1 MDKVRKI
8 EEILNDVKTQ
18 NDIPG
23 DYELLETY
31 AFLCLKKIII
41 MYQNN
46 QITKEQSQNL
56 KQKIE
61 GQYNKSAGE
70 YQFRSDLYEK
80 HIRDIKQTESLRIKL
95 RKELNSEETI
105 TEQRLSEILMLCLEI
120 IGFYSGEVFQC

>member
-1 MDKVRKI
+1 VRKI

-18 NDIPG
+18 NDIPS

-80 HIRDIKQTESLRIKL
+80 YIRDIKQTESLRIKL

>member
-1 MDKVRKI
+1 MKKI

-18 NDIPG
+18 NDIPS

-70 YQFRSDLYEK
+70 YQFKSDLYEK

>member
-1 MDKVRKI
+1 MRKI

-18 NDIPG
+18 NDIPS

-80 HIRDIKQTESLRIKL
+80 HIRDIKQTESLRTKL

>member
-1 MDKVRKI
+1 MRKI

-18 NDIPG
+18 NDIPS

-61 GQYNKSAGE
+61 GQYNKSVGE
-70 YQFRSDLYEK
+70 YQSRSDLYEK
-80 HIRDIKQTESLRIKL
+80 YIRDIKQTESLRIKL

>member
-1 MDKVRKI
+1 VRKI

-18 NDIPG
+18 NDIPS